1 MRIAIVSF
9 YLMESTIPLAKYLSS
24 SGVDVNLY
32 SLLPYGDQNT
42 FVYDFTNNKQHNGF
56 VDRKVIKLTLGEKLY
71 KYLSNTNFKIF
82 IYPDRWF
89 QKIFFQDFHY
99 AFRLAEEIKK
109 EKYDLIHIIHSSR
122 RFWLFLFLFL
132 EKKKIV
138 QTLHEVTAHEGK
150 TSFFDELRLKWLIK
164 KATPII
170 FHSNISKKRFIEYR
184 KTISTNTTQ
193 ANLAMIRF
201 GLFETFQCFS
211 NQTIKPNQNGKINIL
226 FFGKI
231 VPYKGIH
238 FVIEAVKLL
247 QDRYPLHLIIAGGGK
262 AYFDFKDIKSYQFIN
277 KFIPNE
283 ELVQLIE
290 ECDMVVLPYT
300 SASQSGVPM
309 AVFPFNKPII
319 ASNIAGFKE
328 VIEDLKTGIL
338 VNDINAESFA
348 SSIEMLLMN
357 RDLKN
362 QISSNIQKKYSDGE
376 FSWHFIAEK
385 TLEFYRRQIN
395 ILN

>member
-24 SGVDVNLY
+24 SGVEVNLY

-42 FVYDFTNNKQHNGF
+42 FVYDFSKNKQHNGF
-56 VDRKVIKLTLGEKLY
+56 VDRKVIKSTLGEKLY

-89 QKIFFQDFHY
+89 QKIFFQDFYY
-99 AFRLAEEIKK
+99 AFCLAEEIKK

-132 EKKKIV
+132 EKKKVV

-150 TSFFDELRLKWLIK
+150 TSFFDALRLKWLIK
-164 KATPII
+164 ESVPVI
-170 FHSNISKKRFIEYR
+170 FHSYISKMRFIDYTKKIGL
-184 KTISTNTTQ
+184 KTSN
-193 ANLAMIRF
+193 NNYEMIRF
-201 GLFETFQCFS
+201 GLFETFNCFS
-211 NQTIKPNQNGKINIL
+211 NQQSEKINKDDKINIL

-231 VPYKGIH
+231 VLYKGIH
-238 FVIEAVKLL
+238 ILIEAVKLL
-247 QDRYPLHLIIAGGGK
+247 QDKYSLHLVIAGGGE
-262 AYFDFKDIKSYQFIN
+262 AYFEFKDIKSYEFIN
-277 KFIPNE
+277 RFIPNE
-283 ELVQLIE
+283 ELVNLIE
-290 ECDMVVLPYT
+290 NCDMVVLPYT

-328 VIEDLKTGIL
+328 VIDNLKTGIL
-338 VNDINAESFA
+338 VNEITPQSFA
-348 SSIEMLLMN
+348 SSMETLLIN
-357 RDLKN
+357 KELKK
-362 QISSNIQKKYSDGE
+362 NICENIKRKYCEGE
-376 FSWHFIAEK
+376 FSWPFIADK
-385 TLEFYRRQIN
+385 TINFYKKK
-395 ILN
+395 L